1 MTRSSVKKV
10 RENIKRFHE
19 YLDRLGPHEKEMCLE
34 RVNYLKSSGLPQH
47 IIDREVEEI
56 KQRYK
61 DHLIEHAGMFMPFYV
76 GKQWYTSP
84 AFWDYCKI
92 IKVDWNIPELEDKD
106 NKYPTVKS
114 ITYEEFNNRTYK
126 KVFERTIEYPETN
139 EEFLHGWENIADDKE
154 DAS

>member
-19 YLDRLGPHEKEMCLE
+19 YLDRFIPNEKEMSLE
-34 RVNYLKSSGLPQH
+34 RINHFKNSSLPQH
-47 IIDREVEEI
+47 LIDEKVEEI

-61 DHLIEHAGMFMPFYV
+61 DNLIEHADMFLPFYV
-76 GKQWYTSP
+76 GKQWYTGP
-84 AFWDYCKI
+84 AFWEYCKI
-92 IKVDWNIPELEDKD
+92 IKVEWDIPELEEDK
-106 NKYPTVKS
+106 KYPTVKS

-126 KVFERTIEYPETN
+126 KIFERTIEYPETN
-139 EEFLHGWENIADDKE
+139 EEFLHGWEDIAEDKE